1 VGKIHEVHTLSG
13 ETVDVVGRAGKEKIR
28 RQRTGNRVLEKP
40 SATGSQMDT
49 YDEAISLWGFYKAGA
64 SGFPRLERVTN
75 INGNMFTDISKISDK
90 KIEDV
95 LRQNLA
101 NKRFADLPDLLVTP
115 FTNAARFY
123 NAPFEALDRI
133 TAKEGLWDPNEP
145 TMVGYT
151 LDTVKQDLLLNQ
163 GVDASAKYFADKCI
177 HEFAHIG

>member
-1 VGKIHEVHTLSG
+1 
-13 ETVDVVGRAGKEKIR
+13 
-28 RQRTGNRVLEKP
+28 
-40 SATGSQMDT
+40 
-49 YDEAISLWGFYKAGA
+49 
-64 SGFPRLERVTN
+64 
-75 INGNMFTDISKISDK
+75 MFTDISKISDK